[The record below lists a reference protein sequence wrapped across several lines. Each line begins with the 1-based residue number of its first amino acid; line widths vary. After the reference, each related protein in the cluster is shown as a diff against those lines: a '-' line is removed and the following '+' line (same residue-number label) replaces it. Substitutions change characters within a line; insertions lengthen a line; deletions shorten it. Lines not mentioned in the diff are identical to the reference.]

1 MHLGHVHLKVRD
13 TVRAVAFYTRF
24 LGLRITERVGDH
36 FVFLS
41 GDDKHHT
48 VALQA
53 VGPEA
58 PGPTRGGVGL
68 YHTAFEVAGETALA
82 QAFVALTDAGIPV
95 QGIDHGISWALYFSD
110 PDGNG
115 LEIYCDRR
123 AHAEG
128 TAQWEGRSRALV
140 PAQLRR
146 LAASAEDER

>member
-1 MHLGHVHLKVRD
+1 MQLGHVHLKVRD
-13 TVRAVAFYTRF
+13 TDRAVAFYTRF
-24 LGLRITERVGDH
+24 LGLRITERIGAH

-53 VGPEA
+53 VGADA
-58 PGPTRGGVGL
+58 PGPSRGSVGL
-68 YHTAFEVAGETALA
+68 YHTAFEVTDEAALA
-82 QAFVALTDAGIPV
+82 QAFVALADAGVPV
-95 QGIDHGISWALYFSD
+95 QGVDHGISWALYFSD

-123 AHAEG
+123 AHPEG

-140 PAQLRR
+140 PAQLREI
-146 LAASAEDER
+146 AAENER